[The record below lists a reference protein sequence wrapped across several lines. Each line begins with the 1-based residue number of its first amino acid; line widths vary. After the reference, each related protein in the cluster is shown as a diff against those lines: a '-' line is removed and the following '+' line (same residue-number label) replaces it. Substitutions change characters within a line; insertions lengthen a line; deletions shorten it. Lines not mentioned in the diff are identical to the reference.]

1 MKLSKTYIANVDR
14 YINYANYTGRG
25 CLFAHEGMTIAT
37 NNISLIIFTPDD
49 DCERVEPLDFDGI
62 KEGEYPNF
70 KEHVWR
76 HVVKPYWDDWAVAYK
91 PVPVTLFLNNIKADV
106 EDVHKEYEIPTRT
119 KLYDGVVTNG
129 MHKADVALKYGGDDG
144 IWLNPE
150 LLYDVAKLIT
160 SKGKP
165 VDIWIPNN
173 KRHPAV
179 VVGENKYGRH
189 LGFVMGVMKNFKEN

>member
-37 NNISLIIFTPDD
+37 NNISLIIFTPFADD
-49 DCERVEPLDFDGI
+49 EPISASDFDGI
-62 KEGEYPNF
+62 EIGEYPAF
-70 KEHVWR
+70 KDHVWKY
-76 HVVKPYWDDWAVAYK
+76 VVAPYWDDRTIAYK
-91 PVPVTLFLNNIKADV
+91 PMPVTLFLDNINADV

-129 MHKADVALKYGGDDG
+129 MHKTDVALKYGG

-189 LGFVMGVMKNFKEN
+189 LGFVMGVMKNFKED

>member
-14 YINYANYTGRG
+14 YIKYTGRG
-25 CLFAHEGMTIAT
+25 SLFECDGMTIAT
-37 NNISLIIFTPDD
+37 NNISLIIFTPDG
-49 DCERVEPLDFDGI
+49 DCERIEPSDFDGI
-62 KEGEYPNF
+62 KEGEYPTF
-70 KEHVWR
+70 KDHVWKY
-76 HVVKPYWDDWAVAYK
+76 VVVPYWDNMTISYK
-91 PVPVTLFLNNIKADV
+91 PMPTTLFLDNIKADV
-106 EDVHKEYEIPTRT
+106 EDVHEEYKIPART
-119 KLYDGVVTNG
+119 KLYDSVVTNG
-129 MHKADVALKYGGDDG
+129 KFKTDVALKYGGEDG

-160 SKGKP
+160 SKGRP

-189 LGFVMGVMKNFKEN
+189 LGFVMGAMKNFKED